1 MYENGGIES
10 RRFLFHIYY
19 VIALAR
25 LGNRLFSRYGKTENA
40 MPYSFIIALNP
51 PLFQQSLTLRRR
63 EYLFCT
69 MNPATCQ
76 SYGMGGI
83 HQIAH
88 YERAV
93 VNISRHTLVGQNH
106 KHYRSPIERVGLYTQ
121 YFCIQF

>member
-40 MPYSFIIALNP
+40 MPYSFIIALNS

-69 MNPATCQ
+69 MKQLANPTAWAAF
-76 SYGMGGI
+76 I
-83 HQIAH
+83 K
-88 YERAV
+88 
-93 VNISRHTLVGQNH
+93 L
-106 KHYRSPIERVGLYTQ
+106 PITSEPS
-121 YFCIQF
+121 